1 MIYVETTK
9 PKSLA
14 ESNVT
19 LYYMYANG
27 IDTPDN
33 LPIFLPIT
41 NDEVLEIAYKIYKKT
56 EDNNKL

>member
-1 MIYVETTK
+1 
-9 PKSLA
+9 
-14 ESNVT
+14 
-19 LYYMYANG
+19 MYANG

-56 EDNNKL
+56 EDNNRL